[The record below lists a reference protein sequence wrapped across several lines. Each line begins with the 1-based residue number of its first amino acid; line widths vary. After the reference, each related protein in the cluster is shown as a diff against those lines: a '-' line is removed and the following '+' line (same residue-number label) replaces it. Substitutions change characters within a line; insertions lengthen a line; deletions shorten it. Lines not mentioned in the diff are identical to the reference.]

1 MPTRLNVNSL
11 DLDDSDYLS
20 NLNKINNSLFKQ
32 IGGKVSRKKS
42 KKGSKLVSKKKSKKG
57 SKLLARKKSKMSKKP
72 SKMSKKPSKMS
83 KKPSKISK
91 KSKKSR
97 KVKRELP
104 LKLQAFQKIVKYLA
118 TELGGHTPM
127 IIKLAKIIR
136 DSVIESDP
144 KASVDDITKKT
155 MEEFSNNKSKYTVV
169 YQKLKK
175 N

>member
-42 KKGSKLVSKKKSKKG
+42 KKGSKLV
-57 SKLLARKKSKMSKKP
+57 ARKKSKMSKKP

-104 LKLQAFQKIVKYLA
+104 LKLQAFQKIVKHLA
-118 TELGGHTPM
+118 SELGGHSPM
-127 IIKLAKIIR
+127 IFKLEKMIR
-136 DSVIESDP
+136 NLVIEKNPND
-144 KASVDDITKKT
+144 SVDDITKKT
-155 MEEFSNNKSKYTVV
+155 IDEFNKNKSKYTSE